1 MLYVILWLILCV
13 LVGAF
18 ASSRGRSFI
27 GYALLAVIISPLIA
41 FIIVAVLGQV
51 DKPATAST
59 DTTSAPQTKKDDSDL
74 DL

>member
-1 MLYVILWLILCV
+1 MLYIILWLILCV

-41 FIIVAVLGQV
+41 FIIVAVLGHV
-51 DKPATAST
+51 DKTTTAST
-59 DTTSAPQTKKDDSDL
+59 NGTNATKSEKHDSGL